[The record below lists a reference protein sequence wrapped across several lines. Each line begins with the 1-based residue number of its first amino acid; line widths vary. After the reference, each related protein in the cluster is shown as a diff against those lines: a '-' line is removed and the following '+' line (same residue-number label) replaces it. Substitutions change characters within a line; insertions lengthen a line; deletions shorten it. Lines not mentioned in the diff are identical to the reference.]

1 MTASLNKIKDTNR
14 LIVHGTKYEINY
26 GIYSL
31 TQDMSLSH

>member
-26 GIYSL
+26 RIYNL